1 MTAIDPRV
9 QRFVDAHTSPLRS
22 PIAAAAEWTANHRP
36 ANAAMMAGRSEAHLL
51 STLVALSGATDVLE
65 IGTFTAVGT
74 LSLAAGLGE
83 RGQVTTLEI
92 DPDTAAVARDNIE
105 ASPWA
110 DRINLRLGDA
120 TTTLATLPGPF
131 DLVWI
136 DAHKPD
142 YPAYWT
148 ALGSKLSPGAL
159 VLADNMFLGGRIL
172 DDDASD
178 ASVRGIRRF
187 LDMVR
192 VDAEFE
198 HSLLSIGDGVLL
210 ARRRLG
216 LRPPRP

>member
-1 MTAIDPRV
+1 M
-9 QRFVDAHTSPLRS
+9 
-22 PIAAAAEWTANHRP
+22 
-36 ANAAMMAGRSEAHLL
+36 
-51 STLVALSGATDVLE
+51 LE

-83 RGQVTTLEI
+83 GGQVTTLEI